1 MTRRT
6 SRRTFLKQASLA
18 GVGFWAAGGVT
29 LGESKS
35 ANDKLNVAFAGI
47 GGMGGGNLDS
57 IAKLG
62 ENIVAICDIDDQR
75 LDKAAEKYPHAAKFN
90 DFREMLT
97 KKEKDIDA
105 VVVSTPDNCHAVAS
119 VMAMKLGKHC
129 YCEKPLA
136 YNIFE
141 TRRMRLVANEKK
153 LATSMGNRGTAE
165 DGFRTGVEILRSG
178 AIGDVTEVHVWTN
191 RPDKYWKQGMDR
203 PKDVQPIPKHV
214 HWDLWLGPAPERP
227 YHDGYHPHDWRA
239 WQDFG
244 TGAIGDM
251 ACHTANLPFMGLK
264 LGFPISV
271 EPESSPMNKETY
283 PKWAVIT
290 FQFPKRGNLP
300 PLKLV
305 WYEGQKDGKRNLPP
319 ADLVKDLK
327 LSDSGCVCI
336 GSKGYLFSPDDY
348 GSHQELYPKDKFAGF
363 KKPDKTLPRGTGD
376 HYKDWINA
384 CTGGEPA
391 MANFDYAGQLTEFVL
406 LGDVALRIGKKIEWN
421 GEEMKAT
428 NCEKEA
434 APFIK
439 REFREGWKL

>member
-6 SRRTFLKQASLA
+6 SRRTFLKETALS
-18 GVGFWAAGGVT
+18 GIGFWAAGGMA
-29 LGESKS
+29 LAESKS
-35 ANDKLNVAFAGI
+35 ANDKLNVAFVGI

-62 ENIVAICDIDDQR
+62 ENVVAICDIDDQR
-75 LDKAAEKYPHAAKFN
+75 LDKAADNHKNAAKFN

-136 YNIFE
+136 FNIYE
-141 TRRMRLVANEKK
+141 TRMMRLLAAEKK

-165 DGFRTGVEILRSG
+165 DGFRQGVEILRSG

-203 PKDVQPIPKHV
+203 PKDTPPIPKHV
-214 HWDLWLGPAPERP
+214 HWDLWLGPAAERP
-227 YHDGYHPHDWRA
+227 YHPGYHPHDWRA

-251 ACHTANLPFMGLK
+251 ACHTANLPFMGLQ
-264 LGFPISV
+264 LGFPTSV
-271 EPESSPMNKETY
+271 EAISSPMNKETY
-283 PKWAVIT
+283 PHWSVVT
-290 FQFPKRGNLP
+290 FQFPKRGNLA
-300 PLKLV
+300 PLKLL
-305 WYEGQKDGKRNLPP
+305 WYDGQKEGKRNLPP
-319 ADLVKDLK
+319 SDLVKDLK
-327 LSDSGCVCI
+327 LADSGSLCI
-336 GSKGYLFSPDDY
+336 GSKGSLFSPDDN
-348 GSHQELYPKDKFAGF
+348 GKQQELYPKDRFADF
-363 KKPDKTLPRGTGD
+363 KKPERTLPRGTGN

-384 CTGGEPA
+384 CKGGEPA
-391 MANFDYAGQLTEFVL
+391 MANFDYAGRLTEFVL
-406 LGDVALRIGKKIEWN
+406 LGDVALRVGQKIEWN
-421 GEEMKAT
+421 GEQMKAT
-428 NCEKEA
+428 NCEKDA

-439 REFREGWKL
+439 RELREGWKL